1 MQQKKTKRTTR
12 ESTYKGAEVEAVR
25 KLKPLVAKTQNQKRY
40 IDFLNTEDQVVVTG
54 YSGTGKTYIAAT
66 HAANRYLE
74 GKIKRIIVTRPNV
87 AVGRDLGHFPGTLE
101 EKIAPWVAP
110 VHDTLVE
117 HLGAG
122 KVETDIKNGNIK
134 YVPLSVMRGRS
145 FDNTF
150 ILVDEAQNLTVH
162 EMKMLLTRVG
172 QNSQL
177 VINGDIKQSDLR
189 GEERRDSG
197 LATIVRLIHKY
208 DMAIPVVDF
217 TLDDIVRS
225 DVCKQWSIVF
235 DKENL

>member
-1 MQQKKTKRTTR
+1 MQQPKKLRTAK
-12 ESTYKGAEVEAVR
+12 ESRYKGAEEEATR
-25 KLKPLVAKTQNQKRY
+25 KLKPLVARNPNQKLY
-40 IDFLNTEDQVVVTG
+40 INYLSTEPQVVVTG
-54 YSGTGKTYIAAT
+54 YSGTGKTYVAAT

-87 AVGRDLGHFPGTLE
+87 AVGRDLGYFPGTLE

-122 KVETDIKNGNIK
+122 KVETDIKNGNIR

-150 ILVDEAQNLTVH
+150 ILVDEAQNLTIH

-172 QNSQL
+172 ENSQL

-189 GEERRDSG
+189 NTPESG
-197 LATIVRLIHKY
+197 LSKIVNLIHKY
-208 DMAIPVVDF
+208 DMDIPIVDF
-217 TLDDIVRS
+217 TLEDIVRS
-225 DVCKQWSIVF
+225 SICKQWAIVF
-235 DKENL
+235 DKEKL

>member
-1 MQQKKTKRTTR
+1 MQQPKKPRTAK
-12 ESTYKGAEVEAVR
+12 ESRYKGAEEEATR
-25 KLKPLVAKTQNQKRY
+25 KLKPLVARNQNQKLY
-40 IDFLNTEDQVVVTG
+40 INYLSTEPQVVVTG
-54 YSGTGKTYIAAT
+54 YSGTGKTYVAAT

-87 AVGRDLGHFPGTLE
+87 AVGRDLGYFPGTLE

-122 KVETDIKNGNIK
+122 KVETDIKNGNIR

-150 ILVDEAQNLTVH
+150 ILVDEAQNLTIH

-172 QNSQL
+172 ENSQL

-189 GEERRDSG
+189 NTPESG
-197 LATIVRLIHKY
+197 LSKIVNLIHKY
-208 DMAIPVVDF
+208 DMDIPIVDF
-217 TLDDIVRS
+217 TLEDIVRS
-225 DVCKQWSIVF
+225 SICKQWAIVF

>member
-1 MQQKKTKRTTR
+1 MQQKKTRRATR
-12 ESTYKGAEVEAVR
+12 ESSYKGAVEEAKTR
-25 KLKPLVAKTQNQKRY
+25 LKPLVAKTQNQKRY
-40 IDFLNTEDQVVVTG
+40 IDFLNTSSQVVVTG

-74 GKIKRIIVTRPNV
+74 GNIKRIIVTRPNV
-87 AVGRDLGHFPGTLE
+87 AVGKDLGYFPGTLE

-117 HLGAG
+117 HLGVG
-122 KVETDIKNGNIK
+122 KVETDMKNGNIR
-134 YVPLSVMRGRS
+134 YVPLSVMRGS
-145 FDNTF
+145 SYDNTF

-172 QNSQL
+172 SNSQL

-189 GEERRDSG
+189 KDSTSG
-197 LATIVRLIHKY
+197 LAKIVELIHKH
-208 DMAIPVVDF
+208 DMGIPTVDF

-225 DVCKQWSIVF
+225 DICKQWAIVF
-235 DKENL
+235 DKEKL